1 MATGNVVPKGEGI
14 VTKMT
19 ISYGSGRRA
28 RNGFMP
34 VFIVEKELSFGDG
47 CWTTSRHLNP
57 GFQKRSVS
65 LRSIRRMLKSKAI
78 RVPEGNRIVIPHWKI
93 GYADLV
99 VTLK

>member
-1 MATGNVVPKGEGI
+1 
-14 VTKMT
+14 MT
-19 ISYGSGRRA
+19 IAYTPGRRA

-34 VFIVEKELSFGDG
+34 VFIVEKELSFGDS

-65 LRSIRRMLKSKAI
+65 LRSIRRMLKSKVI
-78 RVPEGNRIVIPHWKI
+78 QVPEGYRIIIPHWKI

-99 VTLK
+99 VMLK